1 MSGLTTVAATVCA
14 CTIVAALLSHFVTD
28 GSMKRLMQLIMG
40 AFVVCAMAVPVAN
53 AVGAA
58 AADWQTVLP
67 EEQAATADEAVSREV
82 LLLTKQN
89 LEQAMA
95 DILAQNGYPVKK
107 AEVTLALTD
116 KNRVTIAAAVFTIGA
131 AYADAREEIAALVE
145 RHFAVTPQT
154 AVE

>member
-1 MSGLTTVAATVCA
+1 MSGLTTVAATICA
-14 CTIVAALLSHFVTD
+14 CTIAAALLSHFVTD

-53 AVGAA
+53 AVGAV

-67 EEQAATADEAVSREV
+67 EEQTATADEAVSREV

-89 LEQAMA
+89 LEQAMR
-95 DILAQNGYPVKK
+95 DILAQHGYPVKK
-107 AEVTLALTD
+107 AEVTLALAD
-116 KNRVTIAAAVFTIGA
+116 ESRVTIASAELTIGT
-131 AYADAREEIAALVE
+131 AYAYAQEEIAALTE
-145 RHFAVTPQT
+145 RHFAVTPQI